1 MSMDLSGTNQATF
14 TIRVEQEANGTL
26 IISHLHYVHNQE
38 QGGGF
43 SVVPDGL
50 ASMTS
55 AERRRDFCSSASQ
68 ELQRLF
74 HSVAV
79 TAVYTYTT
87 AVKVSQ
93 ALAEVKAA
101 RLMLQLPAAN
111 TK

>member
-1 MSMDLSGTNQATF
+1 MT
-14 TIRVEQEANGTL
+14 
-26 IISHLHYVHNQE
+26 ISHLHYVHNEE

-43 SVVPDGL
+43 AVVPDGL
-50 ASMTS
+50 ASTTS

-68 ELQRLF
+68 ELQRLS

-79 TAVYTYTT
+79 TAVRTYTT

-93 ALAEVKAA
+93 ALAEVKAVQ
-101 RLMLQLPAAN
+101 LVLQLPAAN